1 MQKGMPNFYEYAG
14 QKYSIN
20 FPVHWAANHMEGTG
34 PLDCSTCNEYGCD
47 NGIFKNYCIR
57 CLIDSYPNTD
67 RYKGDHLSTT
77 ADMDGGC
84 DGDDDDITTIISDC
98 TEDIDYGIGCNRCYS
113 CVTGGA
119 GPCVLNLESSIGSDD
134 EADNIDGVETQLDPS
149 NMLSNSFNSSIYRNP
164 NSSSLRSIDVSCT
177 FEDEYSEEK
186 NISTEYSCTFEDEYS
201 EEKNRSSVAP
211 SFIAPS
217 SVSNDIA
224 DEINRYIQENPIEQP
239 DDTYEYGITNGYEFG
254 HDAFDTANGYCSY

>member
-67 RYKGDHLSTT
+67 RYTGDHLSTT
-77 ADMDGGC
+77 ADMDVDC
-84 DGDDDDITTIISDC
+84 DDDDITTIISDC
-98 TEDIDYGIGCNRCYS
+98 TEDIDVGIGCNKCYS

-134 EADNIDGVETQLDPS
+134 EADNIDGVETELDSS

-164 NSSSLRSIDVSCT
+164 NSSSLQTIDVSCT
-177 FEDEYSEEK
+177 FEDEYLEEK
-186 NISTEYSCTFEDEYS
+186 D
-201 EEKNRSSVAP
+201 RSSVAP
-211 SFIAPS
+211 LFLAPS

-239 DDTYEYGITNGYEFG
+239 DDTYEYGIMNGYEFE
-254 HDAFDTANGYCSY
+254 HDALDTANGYCSY